1 MEIAPSLFR
10 MLVSW
15 GEFMP
20 WRSATSL
27 PFTHVD
33 IVSRVPSESG
43 VYAILTGDSCLVVGE
58 SWNLKAR
65 LLELASALVEAGHL
79 TIAYELCPDDQ
90 RSDRKRALAAELI
103 AEPEDSLPPPH
114 LPGLLISTRA
124 D

>member
-1 MEIAPSLFR
+1 MS
-10 MLVSW
+10 S

-27 PFTHVD
+27 PFTHID

-43 VYAILTGDSCLVVGE
+43 VYAVLTGDSCLLVGE
-58 SWNLKAR
+58 SWNLRAR
-65 LLELASALVEAGHL
+65 LLELASALVEARHL

-103 AEPEDSLPPPH
+103 AEREDSLPPPH